1 MKRTILATLAACIAV
16 VTQASVILYEQNF
29 ENPDTQEFDKSTGSY
44 PGMSRPLDA
53 SQSNV
58 NDIYKNQGFAF
69 AQAWTV
75 ETLKIGL
82 QSADNAIG
90 FRDPFPYVAGN
101 YAIGMLS
108 DRQGD
113 MLGLSFEIGDYQ
125 YLNFRL
131 DISSIDLGTFWGGPF
146 VPQGIAPEFKLT
158 LYDNPGKLDPFL
170 YSDSSEDWVRNP
182 QLIELNSYAI
192 TGNVA
197 TASNQF
203 NWSNHIVS
211 LDASKRASG
220 NGYVTV
226 VIDEILGGYAA
237 LDNFKV
243 VVSDRAGDV
252 GQAPTPVPV
261 PSSLTL
267 MATGLAALGLIRRRR
282 MG

>member
-1 MKRTILATLAACIAV
+1 MKRTILATLAACISV
-16 VTQASVILYEQNF
+16 VTQA
-29 ENPDTQEFDKSTGSY
+29 
-44 PGMSRPLDA
+44 
-53 SQSNV
+53 
-58 NDIYKNQGFAF
+58 
-69 AQAWTV
+69 
-75 ETLKIGL
+75 
-82 QSADNAIG
+82 
-90 FRDPFPYVAGN
+90 
-101 YAIGMLS
+101 
-108 DRQGD
+108 
-113 MLGLSFEIGDYQ
+113 
-125 YLNFRL
+125 
-131 DISSIDLGTFWGGPF
+131 
-146 VPQGIAPEFKLT
+146 
-158 LYDNPGKLDPFL
+158 
-170 YSDSSEDWVRNP
+170 
-182 QLIELNSYAI
+182 IELNSYAI

-211 LDASKRASG
+211 LDASKRVSG